1 MQHHRRCNLVHCFCL
16 GGTRLKNVTVVF
28 WISITIC
35 LALVTWGFFA
45 PETFQLQTGELT
57 SWISA
62 TFGWY
67 YLASVFIILIFCL
80 YLIFSR
86 FADIKLGKAGDEPEF
101 SLVSWFAML
110 FSAGMGMGLVFW
122 TTAEPISH
130 AFISAP
136 LSELGSDEAVK
147 EAMQFSFFH
156 WGIHA
161 WAIYGLVALSLAY
174 AKFHNGAA
182 GLISATLIPLFGK
195 KQMAGW
201 PGKLIDTLAVFA
213 TVIGVASTLGF
224 GSAQLNEGLSFLFG
238 TPNTFS
244 FQLLILAV
252 ATLLFIIS
260 AWSGIGRGIK
270 YLSNIN
276 MALAFIL
283 LAILL
288 VVGPT
293 LYIMNMFTDSI
304 GGYFANFL
312 SMSFHLEPLN
322 ADRRAWVDGWTVFY
336 WAWWI
341 SWAPFVG
348 IFIARISRGRTV
360 REFMLGVLVVPSLV
374 CFIFFSVFGVS
385 ALNLE
390 QNGIANISEYSLE
403 TATFGVLQHYPLGTL
418 MSILT
423 LFVVAIFF
431 ITSADSATFV
441 LGMQTTGG
449 LLNPPNLVKI
459 TWGLIQSAVAA
470 IVIYSGGTQGLQN
483 SLIIA
488 ALPFSVVV
496 LLMGAAFLKSANRD
510 PIVIKKKKH
519 RL

>member
-1 MQHHRRCNLVHCFCL
+1 M
-16 GGTRLKNVTVVF
+16 KNVTAVF
-28 WISITIC
+28 WTSLIIC
-35 LALVTWGFFA
+35 SALVAWGLFS
-45 PETFQLQTGELT
+45 PENFKAQTGALT
-57 SWISA
+57 STISS

-67 YLASVFIILIFCL
+67 YLLTVFLILIFCV

-86 FADIKLGKAGDEPEF
+86 FSNLKLGKPEDKPEF

-136 LSELGSDEAVK
+136 RSELGSNQAIQ

-156 WGIHA
+156 WGLHA
-161 WAIYGLVALSLAY
+161 WAVYGIVALVLAY
-174 AKFHNGAA
+174 FKFHNDAP

-195 KQMAGW
+195 KLMAG
-201 PGKLIDTLAVFA
+201 PLGKLIDTLAVFA

-224 GSAQLNEGLSFLFG
+224 GSAQMNEGMSFLFG
-238 TPNTFS
+238 TPNTFA
-244 FQLLILAV
+244 FQMLILAV
-252 ATLLFIIS
+252 ATVLFIGS

-276 MALAFIL
+276 MVLAFVL
-283 LAILL
+283 LLL
-288 VVGPT
+288 LLIVGPT
-293 LYIMNMFTDSI
+293 LYIFNSFADAI
-304 GGYFANFL
+304 GGYLTNFF
-312 SMSFHLEPLN
+312 SMSFNLEPIN
-322 ADRRAWVDGWTVFY
+322 EERRAWVDGWTVFY

-348 IFIARISRGRTV
+348 IFIARISRGRTIK
-360 REFMLGVLVVPSLV
+360 EFILGVLLVPSLV
-374 CFIFFSVFGVS
+374 CFIFFAVFGVS

-390 QNGIANISEYSLE
+390 QNNIAKISDYSLE
-403 TATFGVLQHYPLGTL
+403 TATFGVLQYYPLGTL
-418 MSILT
+418 LSIIT
-423 LFVVAIFF
+423 LFVIAIFF

-449 LLNPPNLVKI
+449 MLNPPNLVKI

-470 IVIYSGGTQGLQN
+470 IVIYTGGTQGLQN

-488 ALPFSVVV
+488 ALPFSMVII
-496 LLMGAAFLKSANRD
+496 LMGISFLKAASQD
-510 PIVIKKKKH
+510 PLAKKP
-519 RL
+519 RRQ

>member
-1 MQHHRRCNLVHCFCL
+1 MQPHRRCNLVHCFGL
-16 GGTRLKNVTVVF
+16 GGTHLKNVTVVF

-67 YLASVFIILIFCL
+67 YLASVFVILIFCL

-195 KQMAGW
+195 KHMAGW

-224 GSAQLNEGLSFLFG
+224 GSAQLNEGMSFLFG

-293 LYIMNMFTDSI
+293 LYIMNMFIDSI

-390 QNGIANISEYSLE
+390 QSGIANISEYSLE

-496 LLMGAAFLKSANRD
+496 LLMGAAFLKAANQD
-510 PIVIKKKKH
+510 PIVIKKKKQ

>member
-1 MQHHRRCNLVHCFCL
+1 MQTHRHCNLVYCFGL
-16 GGTRLKNVTVVF
+16 GGTHLKNVTVVF

-67 YLASVFIILIFCL
+67 YLASVFLILIFCL

-130 AFISAP
+130 AFVSAP
-136 LSELGSDEAVK
+136 LSELGSDQAVK

-195 KQMAGW
+195 KHMAGW
-201 PGKLIDTLAVFA
+201 PGKLIDTLAVLA

-224 GSAQLNEGLSFLFG
+224 GSAQLNEGMSFLFG
-238 TPNTFS
+238 TPNTFA

-276 MALAFIL
+276 MVLAFIL

-293 LYIMNMFTDSI
+293 LYILNMFTDSI

-322 ADRRAWVDGWTVFY
+322 SDRRAWVDGWTVFY

-496 LLMGAAFLKSANRD
+496 LLMGAAFLKAANQD
-510 PIVIKKKKH
+510 PIIIKKKKQ

>member
-1 MQHHRRCNLVHCFCL
+1 M
-16 GGTRLKNVTVVF
+16 KNVTVVF
-28 WISITIC
+28 GTSLAIC
-35 LALVTWGFFA
+35 LALVGWGLFS
-45 PETFQLQTGELT
+45 PESFQAQTGALT
-57 SWISA
+57 SWISS

-67 YLASVFIILIFCL
+67 YLASVFVILIFCL

-136 LSELGSDEAVK
+136 RSELGSDQAIK

-161 WAIYGLVALSLAY
+161 WAVYGLVALSLAY
-174 AKFHNGAA
+174 AKFHNGAP
-182 GLISATLIPLFGK
+182 GLISATLIPLFGEK
-195 KQMAGW
+195 RMSGW
-201 PGKLIDTLAVFA
+201 LGKLIDTLAVFA

-224 GSAQLNEGLSFLFG
+224 GSAQINEGMSFLFG
-238 TPNTFS
+238 TPNTFA

-276 MALAFIL
+276 MVIAFIL

-293 LYIMNMFTDSI
+293 LYILNMFTDSL
-304 GGYFANFL
+304 GGYFAGFL
-312 SMSFHLEPLN
+312 SMSFNLEPLN
-322 ADRRAWVDGWTVFY
+322 TDRRAWVDGWTVFY

-390 QNGIANISEYSLE
+390 QNGIAKISDYSLE

-423 LFVVAIFF
+423 LLVVAIFF

-449 LLNPPNLVKI
+449 MLNPPNLVKI

-470 IVIYSGGTQGLQN
+470 IVIYTGGTQGLQN

-488 ALPFSVVV
+488 ALPFSVIV
-496 LLMGAAFLKSANRD
+496 LLMGIAFLKAANKD
-510 PIVIKKKKH
+510 PIAIKHKKKP
-519 RL
+519 L